1 MLLLDGQPADDD
13 LLLTDRGL
21 AYGDGLFE
29 TVAVRDGRLLAW
41 DAHLERLAR
50 GCDVLGLPAPSTRL
64 LSAEAEAL
72 AGDVAR
78 GVLKLML
85 TRGSGGRGYRP
96 PPKPTPRRIMA
107 LNPWPADLPEDTS
120 TAVATFICRHPL
132 GIAPALAGIK
142 HLNRLDQ
149 VLASAEW
156 PGPEFFEGLM
166 LDLEGNLIE
175 GTRSNVFLLKG
186 DRLATPDLT
195 WCGVAGVVRGA
206 VLRTARGLGLR
217 VAEQRLEPAA
227 LGAADEVFISNSII
241 GLRSVGRVV
250 GEDSEIE
257 FGAGGLCQELATALR
272 AADVIP

>member
-1 MLLLDGQPADDD
+1 MLLLDGQPADDNP
-13 LLLTDRGL
+13 LLADRGL

-29 TVAVRDGRLLAW
+29 TVAVRDGELLAW
-41 DAHLERLAR
+41 ENHLERLAR
-50 GCDVLGLPAPSTRL
+50 GCGVLDLPVPSTRL
-64 LSAEAEAL
+64 LTAEAETL
-72 AGDVAR
+72 ARGVPR

-96 PPKPTPRRIMA
+96 PATPTPRRVLA
-107 LNPWPADLPEDTS
+107 LNPWPADLPDDALEP
-120 TAVATFICRHPL
+120 VATFICRHRL
-132 GIAPALAGIK
+132 GVAPALAGIK

-166 LDLEGNLIE
+166 LDLEGSLIE
-175 GTRSNVFLLKG
+175 GTRSNIFLLKG

-195 WCGVAGVVRGA
+195 WCGVTGVVRGA
-206 VLRTARGLGLR
+206 VLRAARELGLR

-227 LGAADEVFISNSII
+227 LGAADEVFITNSII

-250 GEDSEIE
+250 GEDSEVE
-257 FGAGGLCQELATALR
+257 FASGALCEELATTLR
-272 AADVIP
+272 AAGIIP